1 MVESVFL
8 SILANEP
15 FGEEAFVV
23 RGIDFDRQGLGMEV
37 QEMVEMLEVA
47 DKNPLVEVS
56 LLMWL
61 PIVPNKAGKKLYEF
75 NIYKIRLTH
84 RQK

>member
-1 MVESVFL
+1 MEESVFP

-23 RGIDFDRQGLGMEV
+23 RGIDFDQQGLGMEV
-37 QEMVEMLEVA
+37 LEKVEMLEVA

-56 LLMWL
+56 LLKWL
-61 PIVPNKAGKKLYEF
+61 PIVPNRAG
-75 NIYKIRLTH
+75 NN
-84 RQK
+84 